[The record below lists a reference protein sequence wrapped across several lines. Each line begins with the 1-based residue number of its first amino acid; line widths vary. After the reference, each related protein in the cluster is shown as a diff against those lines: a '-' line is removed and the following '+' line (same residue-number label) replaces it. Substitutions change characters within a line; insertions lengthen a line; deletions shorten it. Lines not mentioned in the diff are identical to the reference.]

1 MLLLNNLDLIG
12 KKMDWFL
19 YDSGLRLERVRIHY
33 IYIYIYIYIYKTFF
47 LMVSIN
53 LALLKR
59 QLNKKIKEM

>member
-19 YDSGLRLERVRIHY
+19 YDNGLRLERVRIH
-33 IYIYIYIYIYKTFF
+33 YIYIYIYKTFF

-53 LALLKR
+53 LALLKC